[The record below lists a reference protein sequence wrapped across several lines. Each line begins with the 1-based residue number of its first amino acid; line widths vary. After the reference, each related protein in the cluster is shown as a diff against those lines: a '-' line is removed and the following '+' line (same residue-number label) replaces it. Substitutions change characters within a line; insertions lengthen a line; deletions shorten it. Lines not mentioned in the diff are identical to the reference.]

1 MKLKIRLILSYM
13 VLAIAGAMVLGIVY
27 NHYTMEKYRSKLY
40 TDLQFWENQMLN
52 QYADSQRRME
62 QVASYILSDQDSLG
76 AIRILSKKMATEE
89 VDMVT
94 INENKGLVRRNLN
107 TAYII
112 DNFYR
117 IIVFNQYG
125 VIAASDNQ
133 GDKIIDMKKI
143 PGKFPW
149 IQQLDNTKGKF
160 VLIGNH
166 KDDWGV
172 KDESINVYSIVKE
185 IQGDNLGYIEIQKTI
200 DSMDEIFSSPDE
212 VKKIILVN
220 ENGTILYHTKG
231 VNLGDYIDYLKKED
245 GIAKANINGQNELI
259 AIQTSNDCQVK
270 LLLIENWNEV
280 MASIPNTFGMTSVIT
295 SAFLLFSICFI
306 MITADR
312 LTRPLRKLR
321 EKMEQTQLSNMGQD
335 IRIES
340 SDEDIQALGRSYQQL
355 LARLDCAINKEK
367 KLALLQM
374 QAQFDTLQAQ
384 VNPHFIYNVLNVISA
399 RGIENDDE
407 VICEICGKLAA
418 ILRYSTNT
426 KERYATLM
434 QETDYLSNY
443 IFILKARFE
452 ERVSFEINMQKELEQ
467 VIVPKIVLQQL
478 VENSIEHGYAGSME
492 KMEIQVNG
500 YRNEHGWKI
509 EVVDN
514 GKGIKDDVIL
524 NLNESIRKI
533 KLKLLDKNEVVELG
547 IGGMGLLNTYARMF
561 LLYQED
567 VIFNLNNRKN
577 EKGTIV
583 TIGVKGER

>member
-1 MKLKIRLILSYM
+1 MKLRIRLILSYM

-27 NHYTMEKYRSKLY
+27 NHYTIEKYQSKIY
-40 TDLQFWENQMLN
+40 TDLQFWENQLLN
-52 QYADSQRRME
+52 QYEDSQKKME
-62 QVASYILSDQDSLG
+62 QVASYILSDQDSLV
-76 AIRILSKKMATEE
+76 AIRFLSKKMATKE
-89 VDMVT
+89 VDMVV
-94 INENKGLVRRNLN
+94 INENKGTVRRNLN

-117 IIVFNQYG
+117 VIVFNQYG
-125 VIAASDNQ
+125 IIAASDNQ
-133 GDKIIDMKKI
+133 GDKVIDMKKVPSQI
-143 PGKFPW
+143 PW
-149 IQQLDNTKGKF
+149 IKQIDNKKGKF
-160 VLIGNH
+160 VLIGSH

-172 KDESINVYSIVKE
+172 KDRSIDVYSIVKE

-200 DSMDEIFSSPDE
+200 DSMDKIFSSPDRK
-212 VKKIILVN
+212 KKIILMN
-220 ENGTILYHTKG
+220 ENGEILYHTKG
-231 VNLGDYIDYLKKED
+231 VNVGDYLSILKKDD
-245 GIAKANINGQNELI
+245 GIAKVDINGQKELL
-259 AIQTSNDCQVK
+259 AIQTSKECQVK
-270 LLLIENWNEV
+270 LLLIENWNEA
-280 MASIPNTFGMTSVIT
+280 MASLPNTFGMTSVIT

-306 MITADR
+306 MVTADR

-321 EKMEQTQLSNMGQD
+321 EKMEQTQLSNIGQD
-335 IRIES
+335 IIIES
-340 SDEDIQALGRSYQQL
+340 SDADIQALAQTYQQL
-355 LARLDCAINKEK
+355 LARLECSMIQEK

-384 VNPHFIYNVLNVISA
+384 INPHFIYNVLNVISG

-407 VICEICGKLAA
+407 IICDICGNLAA

-426 KERYATLM
+426 KVRYATLM
-434 QETDYLSNY
+434 QEIDYLKNY

-452 ERVSFEINMQKELEQ
+452 ERFSFELNMKKGLEQ

-500 YRNEHGWKI
+500 YRDDSGWRI
-509 EVVDN
+509 EVTDN
-514 GKGIKDDVIL
+514 GKGITEDVIL
-524 NLNESIRKI
+524 SFYESIEKI
-533 KLKLLDKNEVVELG
+533 KLKLIDKNEIIELG

-567 VIFNLNNRKN
+567 VIFGLKNRKN